1 MSNAKGPPMRADA
14 LERRNTLIKAAR
26 AVFADRGHDAPLD
39 AIAAQAG
46 VGIATLYRNFPS
58 RDDLAHAVDRTTLAE
73 VRELAVRALDECGDE
88 PEAAWRRF
96 IEAVVELRMGA
107 LVPAL
112 VNSLDE
118 LPPDVRETREQTKST
133 VTELIHRLQALG
145 LLREDIVPLEIIMG
159 IAMLTRPHVL
169 MFEDTT
175 ANLVPRLIAVFL
187 AGLRPDGV
195 PLPPPIFPET
205 AVL

>member
-1 MSNAKGPPMRADA
+1 MRADA

-58 RDDLAHAVDRTTLAE
+58 RDDLAHAVARTTLAE

>member
-1 MSNAKGPPMRADA
+1 
-14 LERRNTLIKAAR
+14 
-26 AVFADRGHDAPLD
+26 
-39 AIAAQAG
+39 
-46 VGIATLYRNFPS
+46 
-58 RDDLAHAVDRTTLAE
+58 
-73 VRELAVRALDECGDE
+73 
-88 PEAAWRRF
+88 
-96 IEAVVELRMGA
+96 MGA

-118 LPPDVRETREQTKST
+118 LPPDVREAREQTKAA
-133 VTELIHRLQALG
+133 VTRLIRRLQELG
-145 LLREDIVPLEIIMG
+145 LVREDVVPLEIVMG

-195 PLPPPIFPET
+195 SLPPAILPET

>member
-1 MSNAKGPPMRADA
+1 MRADA

-58 RDDLAHAVDRTTLAE
+58 RDDLAHAVARTTLAE

-118 LPPDVRETREQTKST
+118 LPPDVHETREQTKST

>member
-1 MSNAKGPPMRADA
+1 MRADA

-39 AIAAQAG
+39 AIAAHAR

-58 RDDLAHAVDRTTLAE
+58 RDDLAHAVARTTLAE
-73 VRELAVRALDECGDE
+73 VRALAVRALDECVDQ

-96 IEAVVELRMGA
+96 VDAVVELRMGA

-118 LPPDVRETREQTKST
+118 LPPDVRDMREQTKAA
-133 VTELIHRLQALG
+133 VTELIHRLQDFG
-145 LLREDIVPLEIIMG
+145 LIREDVVPLEIIMG

-175 ANLVPRLIAVFL
+175 ANLVPRLITVFL
-187 AGLRPDGV
+187 AGLRPDGS
-195 PLPPPIFPET
+195 PLPPPIPPNA

>member
-1 MSNAKGPPMRADA
+1 MRADA

-39 AIAAQAG
+39 AIAAEAG

-58 RDDLAHAVDRTTLAE
+58 RDELAHAVARTTLAE
-73 VRELAVRALDECGDE
+73 VRELAVRGLDECGDD
-88 PEAAWRRF
+88 PEGAWWRF
-96 IEAVVELRMGA
+96 VDAVVELRMGA

-118 LPPDVRETREQTKST
+118 LPPDVRESRELTKST
-133 VTELIHRLQALG
+133 VTEFIRRLQDDG
-145 LLREDIVPLEIIMG
+145 LVREDVVPLEIIMG

-169 MFEDTT
+169 MFDDTT
-175 ANLVPRLIAVFL
+175 ANLVPRLITVFL
-187 AGLRPDGV
+187 AGLRPDGA
-195 PLPPPIFPET
+195 PLPPPILPEP
-205 AVL
+205 AVQ